1 MGLSRL
7 TKGLSRPQ
15 GLLFRAAVLLAAF
28 GIGGCSTGQIEAP
41 APRPIIV
48 SSGERLRADTAR
60 IDSIFAWLTIQTR
73 KIQED
78 PTFLIAETP
87 TARETLPWKT
97 LTLIGDTA
105 KIQYDRAHPDITTAY
120 DVYAHLHLMKKMG
133 RLDEWLPEQADAEGY
148 ELERA
153 IVDRMADAWLL
164 GRTSFDA
171 PPYAPL
177 DELIYAREAGYLDA
191 YLLVGRAEEFPE
203 DKAAWEQANPGKLD
217 EYRVWF
223 TKVFRRVPPGMQQ
236 ATATVDPGR

>member
-7 TKGLSRPQ
+7 TKGRFPPH
-15 GLLFRAAVLLAAF
+15 GLLFRIAVLAAAV
-28 GIGGCSTGQIEAP
+28 GVGGCATGQVEAP
-41 APRPIIV
+41 SPRPIIV

-60 IDSIFAWLTIQTR
+60 IDSIFAWLTVQTR

-133 RLDEWLPEQADAEGY
+133 RLDEWLPDHADAEGF
-148 ELERA
+148 ELERV

-171 PPYAPL
+171 PPYTPL
-177 DELIYAREAGYLDA
+177 DELIYAREAGYLDP
-191 YLLVGRAEEFPE
+191 YLLVARADEFPQ
-203 DKAAWEQANPGKLD
+203 DKADWEQANPGKLD
-217 EYRVWF
+217 EYRAWF
-223 TKVFRRVPPGMQQ
+223 MRVFRREPPGMPPA
-236 ATATVDPGR
+236 ATTGDQPK